1 MEKVG
6 SGLHFRIMSWAFK
19 LRDILEPRES
29 VLQEADLK
37 EGFRVLD
44 YGCGPGSYVVP
55 AARMV
60 GETGQVYALDIHP
73 LAIKMVNSI
82 ANKKQLRN
90 VTTIQSDCGTGL
102 PENSLDAVLL
112 YDVLHD
118 LKEYGNVLKELHRV
132 LKPGGILSV
141 HDHHLQ
147 ENDIVARVT
156 EKGLFKLVRKGRK
169 TYTFVKAN

>member
-1 MEKVG
+1 MEKVE
-6 SGLHFRIMSWAFK
+6 SGLHFRLMSWAFK
-19 LRDILEPRES
+19 LRDILEPRENI
-29 VLQEADLK
+29 LQEVGLR

-55 AARMV
+55 AARIV

-73 LAIKMVNSI
+73 LAIKMVNRI

-90 VTTIQSDCGTGL
+90 VKTIQSDCRTGL
-102 PENSLDAVLL
+102 PDNSLDAVLL
-112 YDVLHD
+112 YDTLHD
-118 LKEYGNVLKELHRV
+118 LKEYNNVLRELHRV

>member
-90 VTTIQSDCGTGL
+90 VTTI
-102 PENSLDAVLL
+102 
-112 YDVLHD
+112 
-118 LKEYGNVLKELHRV
+118 
-132 LKPGGILSV
+132 
-141 HDHHLQ
+141 
-147 ENDIVARVT
+147 
-156 EKGLFKLVRKGRK
+156 
-169 TYTFVKAN
+169 